1 MKKEDQLPMPD
12 ETHQWLSERP
22 NQSESP
28 LPHRLGSCPDGNQSL
43 SKRPSKQP
51 LELDSTPT
59 FFGDTLLGPL
69 EIESAEAQE
78 TKSDVEEAQINVRRI
93 IEARR
98 AKETD
103 TETLSIPTDQGTD
116 LTTTLKNV
124 ANTYEYLRNLGFSN
138 EALGPL
144 ANTFEYLTD
153 LSNRETTGLL
163 ENTHLVK
170 DASTKPLAMD
180 TIQGIEEEHQ

>member
-1 MKKEDQLPMPD
+1 MPD

-28 LPHRLGSCPDGNQSL
+28 LPHRFGLCPDGNQSF
-43 SKRPSKQP
+43 SERSGKQLP
-51 LELDSTPT
+51 ELNSTPT

-69 EIESAEAQE
+69 EIESSEAPE
-78 TKSDVEEAQINVRRI
+78 TKGDVEEAQINARRI
-93 IEARR
+93 TEAQR

-103 TETLSIPTDQGTD
+103 TKTLSIPTDQGTD
-116 LTTTLKNV
+116 LATTLKNV

-163 ENTHLVK
+163 ENTHLAK

-180 TIQGIEEEHQ
+180 TIQGIEEHQ